1 MVTDEEQAR
10 ADQLKKMAGAGA
22 YLPPQD
28 RYGSAITTLT
38 DPQEDLIK
46 FELFLRA
53 QRYNMEGQLV
63 KSGDALLNDKG
74 INTIMA
80 SIESLVHHMNT
91 LSNFNTVAVEFLI
104 VGLADT
110 IAKDLMLNRLTY
122 EIDRKNRDVVV
133 DNAVR
138 FAYGFTMRAFEEGD
152 RKFWK
157 GSVSE
162 IKTTQEISKPKG
174 SSIMNP
180 LSWGKK

>member
-1 MVTDEEQAR
+1 MADEEAEAR
-10 ADQLKKMAGAGA
+10 AEVLKKMAGAGA

-53 QRYNMEGQLV
+53 QRYDLEGTLV
-63 KSGDALLNDKG
+63 KTGQALLNDKG
-74 INTIMA
+74 INSIMA

-91 LSNFNTVAVEFLI
+91 LSNFSTQSVEFLI

-110 IAKDLMLNRLTY
+110 ITKDLMLNRLTY
-122 EIDRKNRDVVV
+122 KIDRKNRDVVV
-133 DNAVR
+133 DNAIR

-162 IKTTQEISKPKG
+162 IKTTQEIAKAKG
-174 SSIMNP
+174 GSIMNP
-180 LSWGKK
+180 FSWGKH